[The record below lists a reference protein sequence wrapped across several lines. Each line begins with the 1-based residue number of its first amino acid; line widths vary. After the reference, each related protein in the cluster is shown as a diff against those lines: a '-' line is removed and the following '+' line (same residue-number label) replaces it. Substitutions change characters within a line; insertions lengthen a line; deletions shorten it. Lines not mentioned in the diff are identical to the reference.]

1 MTTTRTPHVSQR
13 DADTPENRRLQP
25 GSADAPFFDK
35 TGIARSARIHHSGIH
50 LRQQRKEIYPHLASL
65 QGRQTGGSV
74 ETHQR
79 NEINHYRKTAY

>member
-35 TGIARSARIHHSGIH
+35 SGIARSLIWPTCLNLSMSGLI
-50 LRQQRKEIYPHLASL
+50 RLAIESEEPIRDHFSSTIFATKHA
-65 QGRQTGGSV
+65 G
-74 ETHQR
+74 
-79 NEINHYRKTAY
+79 

>member
-1 MTTTRTPHVSQR
+1 MIYLIPLGKDTRQL
-13 DADTPENRRLQP
+13 RRCR
-25 GSADAPFFDK
+25 GTDR

-50 LRQQRKEIYPHLASL
+50 LRQQRKEIYPHLALL